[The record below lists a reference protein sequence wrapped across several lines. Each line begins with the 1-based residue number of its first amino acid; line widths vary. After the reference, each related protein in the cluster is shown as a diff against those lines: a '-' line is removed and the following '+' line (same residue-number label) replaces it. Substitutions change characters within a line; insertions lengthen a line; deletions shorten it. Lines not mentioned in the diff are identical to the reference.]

1 MNSIVYQKQFQ
12 SAAAAVRMT
21 QPFPAQFAPQ
31 VGDWWLPTNRFVPV
45 YDLVALTQLCF
56 LRLYHGEIQNGILKM
71 KWRKKPDFKIKA
83 KNYLS
88 GLAYK

>member
-31 VGDWWLPTNRFVPV
+31 VGDCSLLTNKSISL
-45 YDLVALTQLCF
+45 YDLVTLNLAVFPQV
-56 LRLYHGEIQNGILKM
+56 
-71 KWRKKPDFKIKA
+71 
-83 KNYLS
+83 LS
-88 GLAYK
+88 

>member
-31 VGDWWLPTNRFVPV
+31 VGDWWLPENRFVSLCH
-45 YDLVALTQLCF
+45 LVALTRLCL
-56 LRLYHGEIQNGILKM
+56 LRLCHGEIQNGILKI
-71 KWRKKPDFKIKA
+71 KWHKKPDFKIKA
-83 KNYLS
+83 KNSLS
-88 GLAYK
+88 DLAYK

>member
-31 VGDWWLPTNRFVPV
+31 VGDGWLPANRFVFL
-45 YDLVALTQLCF
+45 YDLVALTQLCL
-56 LRLYHGEIQNGILKM
+56 LRLYHGEIENGILKM
-71 KWRKKPDFKIKA
+71 KWHKKPNFKIRA

-88 GLAYK
+88 DLAYK

>member
-31 VGDWWLPTNRFVPV
+31 VGSWWLPAGKSYSV
-45 YDLVALTQLCF
+45 
-56 LRLYHGEIQNGILKM
+56 
-71 KWRKKPDFKIKA
+71 
-83 KNYLS
+83 
-88 GLAYK
+88 